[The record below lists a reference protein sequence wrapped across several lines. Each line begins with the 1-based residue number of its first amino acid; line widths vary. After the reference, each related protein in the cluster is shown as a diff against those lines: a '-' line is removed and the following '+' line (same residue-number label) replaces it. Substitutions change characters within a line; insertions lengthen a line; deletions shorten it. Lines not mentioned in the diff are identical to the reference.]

1 MPPKIKGRDSKVSAK
16 KKDQPKD
23 VRSKAWLAFLSLAVQ
38 KSWAAAAVTGAAT
51 AVTASATSMV
61 LGNNVWPWAIGG
73 FGAAIVYFKKHTI
86 GPIDVIVNSI
96 ISIAIGGFVAP
107 LAASVLAYYTSP
119 ALNNP
124 YAMAF
129 VLSTIWPFVVPI
141 CMQLLGAVKIR
152 VEDND

>member
-1 MPPKIKGRDSKVSAK
+1 MSSRKREELSETETVMTRGRKF
-16 KKDQPKD
+16 
-23 VRSKAWLAFLSLAVQ
+23 WIGLLALGVQ
-38 KSWAAAAVTGAAT
+38 KSWATATVAAVATAAT
-51 AVTASATSMV
+51 ATATSAV

-86 GPIDVIVNSI
+86 GPVDVVVNSI
-96 ISIAIGGFVAP
+96 ISIAVGGFVAP

-129 VLSTIWPFVVPI
+129 VLSTLWPFVVPI
-141 CMQLLGAVKIR
+141 CMQLLGALRIR